1 MDEENGGRYI
11 EEASFLELL
20 TTLTVLFVF
29 KSTYERL
36 DFILLALNITF
47 ELNHVKDLDPTV
59 LEQVISLRIT
69 AVIFWKSWRSF
80 MSMNANNT

>member
-69 AVIFWKSWRSF
+69 AVIF
-80 MSMNANNT
+80 